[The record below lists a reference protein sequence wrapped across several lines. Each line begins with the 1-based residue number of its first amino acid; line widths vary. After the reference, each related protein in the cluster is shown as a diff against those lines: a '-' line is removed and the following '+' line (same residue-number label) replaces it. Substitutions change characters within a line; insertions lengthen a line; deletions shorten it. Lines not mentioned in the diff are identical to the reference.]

1 METAILQL
9 ILVGAQIF
17 QEERK
22 RYYQNKAK
30 SLLKIIS
37 DVEDIDFY
45 KKDMEAKG
53 RAQRDIL
60 INTDEL
66 QKEFLLEAAK

>member
-17 QEERK
+17 QSERK
-22 RYYQNKAK
+22 TYYENKSK
-30 SLLKIIS
+30 KLLEKIAE
-37 DVEDIDFY
+37 VEDSEFY

-53 RAQRDIL
+53 QAQREIQMS
-60 INTDEL
+60 TDQL
-66 QKEFLLEAAK
+66 KNEFLLEAAK

>member
-30 SLLKIIS
+30 SLLKVIS
-37 DVEDIDFY
+37 DVEDSDFY

-53 RAQRDIL
+53 RAQRDLL
-60 INTDEL
+60 INIDEL

>member
-30 SLLKIIS
+30 GLLKIIS
-37 DVEDIDFY
+37 DVEDSEFY

-53 RAQRDIL
+53 VAQRDLL
-60 INTDEL
+60 INIEEL

>member
-37 DVEDIDFY
+37 DVEDSDFY

-53 RAQRDIL
+53 RAQRELL
-60 INTDEL
+60 INIDEL